1 MNLERRNALI
11 VISQGYTGT
20 VSASQGKCSI
30 AGVMAEGFT
39 LSFTVTA
46 GSVVIAGIPSLLA
59 RNWFSLAPDLPNK
72 LRQRHYGSS
81 RIEASAR

>member
-1 MNLERRNALI
+1 M
-11 VISQGYTGT
+11 
-20 VSASQGKCSI
+20 
-30 AGVMAEGFT
+30 
-39 LSFTVTA
+39 SFTVTA